1 MLNRASVTTSLLSSI
16 NTKESDILNTLK
28 SLDINKAHKYN
39 DVSISM
45 LKISHKLILKYLK
58 TLFES
63 CLQPGL
69 SRD

>member
-39 DVSISM
+39 DISIRM
-45 LKISHKLILKYLK
+45 LKISHKLILKY
-58 TLFES
+58 
-63 CLQPGL
+63 
-69 SRD
+69 